1 MEKFTIE
8 EIKKYLR
15 SQDSLGD
22 IYYNL
27 SADNILKANEVEDD
41 EDEDEY

>member
-1 MEKFTIE
+1 MKNNKKTYTIE
-8 EIKKYLR
+8 EIKKYLE

-27 SADNILKANEVEDD
+27 KNIDKILKN
-41 EDEDEY
+41 